1 MNQNISYGV
10 IVAIES
16 EQVKVRVNNE
26 LININVD
33 AETKLAAESVMGEEN
48 AIVAIDLQ
56 SNQLLLEM
64 DDSESQL
71 AFLEGI

>member
-26 LININVD
+26 LLNINVD
-33 AETKLAAESVMGEEN
+33 VETKLAAESVMGEEN

-71 AFLEGI
+71 ACLEGI

>member
-10 IVAIES
+10 IIAIES
-16 EQVKVRVNNE
+16 EQVKVRVNND

>member
-64 DDSESQL
+64 NDSESHL
-71 AFLEGI
+71 ACLEGI

>member
-10 IVAIES
+10 IIAIES

-71 AFLEGI
+71 ACLEGI

>member
-33 AETKLAAESVMGEEN
+33 AEQN
-48 AIVAIDLQ
+48 
-56 SNQLLLEM
+56 
-64 DDSESQL
+64 
-71 AFLEGI
+71 